1 MDEWLNSVLTEEA
14 KLNKDFVPN
23 SGEALIT
30 ASRLEQFE
38 KENTQPEL
46 TAV

>member
-1 MDEWLNSVLTEEA
+1 MDEWLNAVLTEEA

-30 ASRLEQFE
+30 ASKLEQFE
-38 KENTQPEL
+38 KENARPEL
-46 TAV
+46 AAV